1 MAGNA
6 VQCPGLDAP
15 TGALVVRDRGMATEA
30 NLLWLRQRGYRY
42 LVVSRERGRRM
53 PEGEVRPI
61 CHSPVREAKEQGI
74 VERFCQRLEAG
85 LENSPKGSEARAERS
100 SSAVIH
106 ERIGKL
112 AARCSGSG
120 AAFGGEGKDR

>member
-15 TGALVVRDRGMATEA
+15 TGALVVRDRGMAAEA

-53 PEGEVRPI
+53 
-61 CHSPVREAKEQGI
+61 REAKEQGI
-74 VERFCQRLEAG
+74 GERFCQRFEAG
-85 LENSPKGSEARAERS
+85 LENAPKGSQARA
-100 SSAVIH
+100 
-106 ERIGKL
+106 
-112 AARCSGSG
+112 
-120 AAFGGEGKDR
+120 